1 MKDYRISEVRGAEFY
16 EWEGSKSLYTLEFR
30 IEGLTLE
37 QRDLVRKILEM
48 IVEQL

>member
-30 IEGLTLE
+30 VEGLSLE
-37 QRDLVRKILEM
+37 QKNIVRRILEK
-48 IVEQL
+48 VAELV